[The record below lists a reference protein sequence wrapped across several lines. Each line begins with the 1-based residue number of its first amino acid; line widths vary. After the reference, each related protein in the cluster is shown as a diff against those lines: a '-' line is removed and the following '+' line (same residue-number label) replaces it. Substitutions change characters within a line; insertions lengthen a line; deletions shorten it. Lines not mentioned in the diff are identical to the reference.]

1 MMFFSDEI
9 GIEMQLFTP
18 WHILQIAI
26 TFLVIYLI
34 YSYRIQLREYKHEK
48 VVRYTVGI
56 ILISLEIGIHLWH
69 IFNQT
74 WDVRHR
80 LPLDLCAI
88 NILLSIVLIFSKNR
102 KLFGVIYFWGF
113 GALLSVVFPDISFG
127 PDRFRYYQFFYAHM
141 MFWWIYMYM
150 IFVHDF
156 RPNLTE
162 FKRSCVYLF
171 ILAII
176 IVLPINLIL
185 DENYMFVVRG
195 DGTPLEILEPLGQF
209 LYTSLTVVV
218 IFVVASIWYAP
229 IYYYLKKTQKI

>member
-1 MMFFSDEI
+1 
-9 GIEMQLFTP
+9 
-18 WHILQIAI
+18 
-26 TFLVIYLI
+26 
-34 YSYRIQLREYKHEK
+34 
-48 VVRYTVGI
+48 
-56 ILISLEIGIHLWH
+56 
-69 IFNQT
+69 
-74 WDVRHR
+74 
-80 LPLDLCAI
+80 
-88 NILLSIVLIFSKNR
+88 
-102 KLFGVIYFWGF
+102 
-113 GALLSVVFPDISFG
+113 
-127 PDRFRYYQFFYAHM
+127 
-141 MFWWIYMYM
+141 M

>member
-1 MMFFSDEI
+1 MFFSDEI